1 MGRALPVSVRFC
13 REAVFFRR
21 KEVPSLSACR
31 SRGEDVF
38 PVDIR
43 LRDRIGTL
51 AGALDEQGRT
61 TVSLR
66 QEKRRIFAMPA
77 VHFESARRF
86 AAPRELPDFDRIVV
100 IVAYQC
106 PFAVLELTAGS
117 FLHEAVRGLQQR

>member
-51 AGALDEQGRT
+51 AGALGEQGR
-61 TVSLR
+61 VGRPSACDKRNAGFLRCRPFILSLHGGSR
-66 QEKRRIFAMPA
+66 LRGNYLT
-77 VHFESARRF
+77 S
-86 AAPRELPDFDRIVV
+86 IV
-100 IVAYQC
+100 
-106 PFAVLELTAGS
+106 
-117 FLHEAVRGLQQR
+117 

>member
-51 AGALDEQGRT
+51 AGALGE
-61 TVSLR
+61 
-66 QEKRRIFAMPA
+66 
-77 VHFESARRF
+77 
-86 AAPRELPDFDRIVV
+86 
-100 IVAYQC
+100 
-106 PFAVLELTAGS
+106 
-117 FLHEAVRGLQQR
+117 